1 MATAAFKSSSRRST
15 SDKAPPKRRPQRSLS
30 VSAVSRRSESDIDF
44 DFLNKRD
51 NPLFLNTKDS
61 PPGQCNN
68 DNDDDDVRVETLK
81 GGIGFGLKGDDG
93 SGLNLDAGLKSNVG
107 QRGRSISRNVDNR
120 RKNGV
125 GRSLSRGPSVYC
137 GASESEVE
145 RESATS
151 FNYESVNNS
160 RSVLSNVRRSNSVR
174 RGAYEYDVE
183 RVSPRLS
190 NYQKTKNSTN
200 IASSDRQ
207 KTNLVR
213 NQSGTL
219 QRTSLQSV
227 SSRHSVT
234 TASDDSVTSFRNPSW
249 DDEIST
255 GSMSEAEEKTIKAV
269 CEQMRGS
276 RTGSV
281 TPTSE
286 IYETV
291 RSEVQRAIS
300 GIQDDLQNSI
310 RRSNAAGI
318 ATADVTSIAPDSVKP
333 GAVELV
339 LDIRREYATKL
350 EESQERARKLRSDLA
365 VEEHRGQELSRI
377 LKETLP
383 EPKVSTIQRSY
394 PGRRTSSER
403 KRMSKRLTEEAMSY
417 FDECVSI
424 STFDSSDFSAAEDAS
439 VNSFRDARLMGSSS
453 SLPQVTPCILPTN
466 GPSNCL
472 DREKDLVD
480 HGQSMH
486 NAKDSVLTANVS
498 PLVSAIDG
506 GDKSA
511 DSGRKSQFSLARE
524 PISTTGLQQ
533 EIKSYI
539 KNSVVDLDNDYTS
552 SKITNFNSFN
562 IEDYDLQGH
571 AEGLLFD
578 RVSNKNRIESGSL
591 HLCTAGIGFS
601 FSPFAS
607 VL

>member
-1 MATAAFKSSSRRST
+1 MATAAFKSSSRRSN
-15 SDKAPPKRRPQRSLS
+15 SDKDPPKRRPQRSLS
-30 VSAVSRRSESDIDF
+30 VSAVSRRSESDIDS

-51 NPLFLNTKDS
+51 NPLFFTNKDS

-68 DNDDDDVRVETLK
+68 GNNDDDDDVKVETLK
-81 GGIGFGLKGDDG
+81 GEFGYGLKSGLNGDDG
-93 SGLNLDAGLKSNVG
+93 SGVKLSVG

-125 GRSLSRGPSVYC
+125 GRSLSRGPSVYG
-137 GASESEVE
+137 GASEREVE
-145 RESATS
+145 QEYATS
-151 FNYESVNNS
+151 TDYGSIDNS
-160 RSVLSNVRRSNSVR
+160 RPVLSNVRRSTSVR
-174 RGAYEYDVE
+174 RGANEYDVE

-190 NYQKTKNSTN
+190 NYQKTRKSTN
-200 IASSDRQ
+200 IASSERQ

-213 NQSGTL
+213 NQGGTL
-219 QRTSLQSV
+219 QMTNLQSV
-227 SSRHSVT
+227 SSRHSVAA
-234 TASDDSVTSFRNPSW
+234 ASDDYVTSLRNPSW
-249 DDEIST
+249 DDEVSI
-255 GSMSEAEEKTIKAV
+255 GSVSEAEEKTIKAV
-269 CEQMRGS
+269 CEQMKGT

-310 RRSNAAGI
+310 RRSNATGI

-350 EESQERARKLRSDLA
+350 EESRERARKLRSDLA

-394 PGRRTSSER
+394 FGRRTSSER

-424 STFDSSDFSAAEDAS
+424 STFDSSDFSAAEDTS
-439 VNSFRDARLMGSSS
+439 VNSYRDTRLMGSSS
-453 SLPQVTPCILPTN
+453 SLAEVTPCILPTN
-466 GPSNCL
+466 GPNNFL
-472 DREKDLVD
+472 NNEKELVE

-486 NAKDSVLTANVS
+486 KSKDSVPTADIS
-498 PLVSAIDG
+498 PLVCAIDN
-506 GDKSA
+506 GDTNA

-524 PISTTGLQQ
+524 PTVTTGLQQ

-539 KNSVVDLDNDYTS
+539 TNSVVDVDKDDTNSKMRS
-552 SKITNFNSFN
+552 SNSFD
-562 IEDYDLQGH
+562 IDDYDLLEH

-578 RVSNKNRIESGSL
+578 RVTYKNRIESGSL

>member
-1 MATAAFKSSSRRST
+1 MATAAFKSSSRRSN
-15 SDKAPPKRRPQRSLS
+15 SDKAPPKRRTQRSLS
-30 VSAVSRRSESDIDF
+30 VSAVSRRSESDIDS
-44 DFLNKRD
+44 DFLITRD
-51 NPLFLNTKDS
+51 NPLFLSTKDS
-61 PPGQCNN
+61 PPALYSTN
-68 DNDDDDVRVETLK
+68 DVDDVKVETLECE
-81 GGIGFGLKGDDG
+81 IESGLKSGLKSDDG
-93 SGLNLDAGLKSNVG
+93 SGLKSNVG
-107 QRGRSISRNVDNR
+107 ERGRSISRNVDNR

-125 GRSLSRGPSVYC
+125 GRSLSRGPSVYG

-145 RESATS
+145 QESATS
-151 FNYESVNNS
+151 TNYGSMNNS
-160 RSVLSNVRRSNSVR
+160 RSVLSNVRRSTSVR
-174 RGAYEYDVE
+174 RGAFEYEVE

-190 NYQKTKNSTN
+190 NYQKTRNSNSN
-200 IASSDRQ
+200 IAFSDRQ
-207 KTNLVR
+207 KNIR
-213 NQSGTL
+213 NQGSAP

-227 SSRHSVT
+227 SGRHSVT
-234 TASDDSVTSFRNPSW
+234 TTSDDSVTSLRNPSW
-249 DDEIST
+249 DDAFST

-269 CEQMRGS
+269 CEQMKGS
-276 RTGSV
+276 HMGSA
-281 TPTSE
+281 TPTSD

-300 GIQDDLQNSI
+300 SIQDDLENSLR
-310 RRSNAAGI
+310 RRSNATGI

-383 EPKVSTIQRSY
+383 EPKVSSLQRSY
-394 PGRRTSSER
+394 TGRRSSSER

-424 STFDSSDFSAAEDAS
+424 STFDSSDFSAAEDAP
-439 VNSFRDARLMGSSS
+439 VNSFRDARLVGSSS
-453 SLPQVTPCILPTN
+453 SLPEVTPYISATN
-466 GPSNCL
+466 GPINCL
-472 DREKDLVD
+472 NHKKEIVGDSQLL
-480 HGQSMH
+480 HSPM
-486 NAKDSVLTANVS
+486 DSVLPANVS

-506 GDKSA
+506 GDKNA
-511 DSGRKSQFSLARE
+511 DSGRKTQFSLARE
-524 PISTTGLQQ
+524 PTLTTGLRQ

-539 KNSVVDLDNDYTS
+539 KSSVDLDKDETN
-552 SKITNFNSFN
+552 SKIAKSDCFS
-562 IEDYDLQGH
+562 IEDYDLQEH

-578 RVSNKNRIESGSL
+578 RVSYKNRIESGSL